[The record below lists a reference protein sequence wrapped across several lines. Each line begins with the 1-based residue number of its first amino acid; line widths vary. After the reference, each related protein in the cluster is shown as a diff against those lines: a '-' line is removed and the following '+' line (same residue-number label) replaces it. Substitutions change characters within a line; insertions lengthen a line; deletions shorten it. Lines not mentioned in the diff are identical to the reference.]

1 MIKDLLNKTKTS
13 ISFEV
18 FPPKK
23 EDEFQDVFSKLDAL
37 AVLKPDF
44 ISLSSLRSLTISS
57 YLSGIN
63 SSLIKLPTSSI
74 IRNNSLCSSSTS
86 QFTNACLIGVEE
98 IDNEHRELFRLIE
111 EAHNLLE
118 NIRNNSLCSSSTREI
133 PVLNSSVKT
142 PVYFTSKL
150 FSLCYLSF

>member
-44 ISLSSLRSLTISS
+44 MFKPMK
-57 YLSGIN
+57 Y
-63 SSLIKLPTSSI
+63 
-74 IRNNSLCSSSTS
+74 RN
-86 QFTNACLIGVEE
+86 
-98 IDNEHRELFRLIE
+98 
-111 EAHNLLE
+111 
-118 NIRNNSLCSSSTREI
+118 
-133 PVLNSSVKT
+133 KT
-142 PVYFTSKL
+142 AKFQN
-150 FSLCYLSF
+150 